1 MKATFSFAI
10 INVFSNLETGAKGNP
25 SAVILL
31 NQVFTDEKLQSI
43 AKELQQPA
51 TTFLWRTNKVNEF
64 HVRWFAPDAEIGLCG
79 HGAMAATVF
88 LSENFPALALEN
100 GFKLI
105 RENTI
110 VDAGKNTENQHF
122 IILKNINRS
131 EIQNPPAGLEKAL
144 GQKIVEYYATNNK
157 QIVVL
162 ENEESLANMKPD
174 FVALKKID
182 VFGYSV
188 TAPSSQNDDFVCRTI
203 VPHVQQLEDHATGST
218 QAVLVDFW
226 AKKLGKSKLESRQL
240 SPRGGYFKAIHNT
253 DHFKLIAE
261 SYYTVNGTFFL
272 N

>member
-1 MKATFSFAI
+1 MNSSFPFAI
-10 INVFSNLETGAKGNP
+10 INVFSNLETKALGNP

-31 NQVFTDEKLQSI
+31 NQELPDKKLQSI
-43 AKELQQPA
+43 ATELQQPA
-51 TTFLWRTNKVNEF
+51 TTFLWRTDKENEF
-64 HVRWFAPDAEIGLCG
+64 QIRWFAPDAEIGLCG

-88 LSENFPALALEN
+88 LSQEFTELTLEN

-105 RENTI
+105 KEKTI
-110 VDAGKNTENQHF
+110 IEADKNSDSEHY
-122 IILKNINRS
+122 IILKNIKRS
-131 EIQNPPAGLEKAL
+131 EIQNPPEGLEKAL
-144 GQKIVEYYATNNK
+144 GQKILEYYSTENK
-157 QIVVL
+157 HIVLL
-162 ENEESLANMKPD
+162 ENEKSLANMNPD
-174 FVALKKID
+174 FEALRKID

-226 AKKLGKSKLESRQL
+226 ARKLGKSKLESRQL
-240 SPRGGYFKAIHNT
+240 SSRGGYFKAIHNS
-253 DHFKLIAE
+253 DNFKLIAQ